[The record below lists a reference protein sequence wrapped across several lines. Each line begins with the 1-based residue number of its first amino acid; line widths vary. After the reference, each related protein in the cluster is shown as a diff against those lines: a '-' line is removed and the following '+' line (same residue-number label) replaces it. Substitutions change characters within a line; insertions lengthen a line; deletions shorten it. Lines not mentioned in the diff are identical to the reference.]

1 MHGANR
7 GPGVCGGL
15 ACASWDVTRHQG
27 EGVVRRS
34 GMECV
39 VAKADLSVL
48 KYWRAA
54 VADSTVGEACL
65 TAKGAAAFLA
75 VSREEAE
82 SGCLGRATV
91 DVLFSTVPK
100 NRPFVSVSYRPLHVR
115 RRGSHARARG
125 DGLPLEVTPVITEA
139 TVSRD
144 GRITPVRSTIA
155 RDILDPLPRGAFSIG
170 SVADLDRFLTAQ
182 PFAIGEGQDDFWPRY
197 QAHWRRLMVEVGG
210 NWPAADDGYQAV
222 GWGLIR
228 AAEDNAQT
236 VRQILA
242 LDDMLIRDQP
252 ETALLANFARQVQ
265 RPIEAGMSGPSPLV
279 ERLGHSNAD
288 FPLADHQRDV
298 LAHLARAGEGEI
310 LAVNGPPGTGKTTML
325 LSAIAGEWV
334 RAALDQDEPPL
345 IVAASTNNQAVTN
358 IIDAFGKDFGRGEGP
373 FAGRWLPDIKS
384 FGLFL
389 ASKSKEGE
397 AAAKYQTES
406 FFAGLETADYL
417 ARARGAYLRAARA
430 AFPRLG
436 AMTVPAV
443 VDALH
448 QMMQEGQRTLA
459 KADAVHADLTRIE
472 AAILRELG
480 PAPEIALGE
489 RLAAG
494 LRAEAEAA
502 AAAERLRRW
511 EGWLA
516 AEPLLHSFFA
526 FLPPVARKRGLQARL
541 FLREV
546 GVDDTVLQEGR
557 VGAMDGR
564 LKSQARAAADKQREA
579 AEHHRRAVAALAER
593 EALAGAWRAVA
604 ARLAGDVREVPD
616 AVALD
621 RLADCRLRFNLFL
634 LATHYWEGRWLLA
647 MEDALPALQ
656 RQQQTG
662 RGANDRSMVEP
673 MWRRRMMLTPCA
685 VSTFATL
692 PGKMTCRDN
701 SAGSFRT
708 EYLFNYIDL
717 LIVDEAGQVL
727 PEVAA
732 PSFAL
737 ARRALV
743 IGDTQQIEPI
753 SSLPL
758 AVDIGNLVE
767 AGLLAHAGDRAAR
780 ERLEAVGLMSR
791 SGSAMRLA
799 QSACRFQPYP
809 RLDRGLYL
817 FEHRRC
823 YDEIITFCNDL
834 CYKGT
839 LLPRRGRAQGAPLP
853 PLGYLHVDG
862 RAVAAGGSRF
872 NALEA
877 RSIAAWLAAEG
888 EALKRH
894 YGKRLEDVVGIV
906 TPFGRQVREIRE
918 ACAEV
923 GIDVGRQGMTIGT
936 VHALQGAER
945 PVVIFSPV
953 YSKHDDGGFIDQSPS
968 MLNVAVSR
976 AKDAFLVFGDMDTL
990 AAAPPGSPRA
1000 VLAGFLFADDGNA
1013 LAFEVP
1019 PRPDLSAGPRP
1030 IEMLRDA
1037 AEHDAFLLKALGV
1050 ARRKFCIVS
1059 PWINVATMDR
1069 AGLTPAM
1076 KQARERGVEVEIFA
1090 DPGLT
1095 RARGPVGRDSFVE
1108 ACDVLATFGI
1118 PVHAVAMLH
1127 SKLVWADGA
1136 LLAVGSFN
1144 WLSAHRTGDYARHE
1158 TSTVYRG
1165 VQVGSEI
1172 EALESSLKPRI
1183 CSRN

>member
-1 MHGANR
+1 M
-7 GPGVCGGL
+7 
-15 ACASWDVTRHQG
+15 T
-27 EGVVRRS
+27 
-34 GMECV
+34 
-39 VAKADLSVL
+39 KADLSVL

-54 VADSTVGEACL
+54 ILDSTVGDACL
-65 TAKGAAAFLA
+65 TAKGVAAFQAL
-75 VSREEAE
+75 SREEAE

-91 DVLFSTVPK
+91 DVLFSAVPK
-100 NRPFVSVSYRPLHVR
+100 NQPLVSVSYRPLHVR
-115 RRGSHARARG
+115 RQVSHARARS
-125 DGLPLEVTPVITEA
+125 DGLPLEVTPIITEA

-144 GRITPVRSTIA
+144 GRITPVRCVIA

-170 SVADLDRFLTAQ
+170 SVADLDRFLTGQ
-182 PFAIGEGQDDFWPRY
+182 PFAIGEGRDDFWSRY
-197 QAHWRRLMVEVGG
+197 QTYWRRLMVEVGG
-210 NWPAADDGYQAV
+210 NWPASDDGYQAV

-228 AAEDNAQT
+228 AVEDNAQT

-242 LDDMLIRDQP
+242 LDDMLIQDQP
-252 ETALLANFARQVQ
+252 ETALLANFARRVP
-265 RPIEAGMSGPSPLV
+265 RLVEAGMTGPLPLA

-298 LAHLARAGEGEI
+298 LAHLVRAGEGEI

-334 RAALDQDEPPL
+334 RAALAQGDPPL

-389 ASKSKEGE
+389 ASRSKEGD
-397 AAAKYQTES
+397 ASAKYQTES

-417 ARARGAYLRAARA
+417 ARARAAYLRAARA
-430 AFPRLG
+430 AFPHLG
-436 AMTVPAV
+436 AATVQAV

-448 QMMQEGQRTLA
+448 QMMQEGHRTLA
-459 KADAVHADLTRIE
+459 EADAVHADLTRIE
-472 AAILRELG
+472 TTILRELG
-480 PAPEIALGE
+480 PAPEVAIGE
-489 RLAAG
+489 RQAAG

-502 AAAERLRRW
+502 AVAERLGRW

-516 AEPLLHSFFA
+516 AEPLLHSLFA
-526 FLPPVARKRGLQARL
+526 FLPPVARKRGVRARL
-541 FLREV
+541 FLQEV
-546 GVDDTVLQEGR
+546 GVDDAVLQERR
-557 VGAMDGR
+557 VEAMDSR
-564 LKSQARAAADKQREA
+564 LRSQARAAVDRQREA
-579 AEHHRRAVAALAER
+579 AQSHRRAVAAVAER
-593 EALAGAWRAVA
+593 EALAGRWRSVG
-604 ARLAGDVREVPD
+604 ARLGGDARDVPD
-616 AVALD
+616 VVALD
-621 RLADCRLRFNLFL
+621 RLADCRMRFHLFL

-647 MEDALPALQ
+647 MEDALPALL
-656 RQQQTG
+656 RQQQSR

-701 SAGSFRT
+701 KSGSFRT
-708 EYLFNYIDL
+708 EYLLNHIDL

-737 ARRALV
+737 AKRALV

-758 AVDIGNLVE
+758 AVDIGNMVE
-767 AGLLAHAGDRAAR
+767 AGLLVHAGDREAR
-780 ERLEAVGLMSR
+780 ERLEAVGLTSC

-799 QSACRFQPYP
+799 QAACRFQPYP

-834 CYKGT
+834 CYKGA
-839 LLPRRGRAQGAPLP
+839 LLPRRGGSQGAPLP

-862 RAVAAGGSRF
+862 RAMAAGGSRF

-888 EALKRH
+888 EALKRR
-894 YGKRLEDVVGIV
+894 YGKRLEDIIGIV

-923 GIDVGRQGMTIGT
+923 GIDIGRQGMTIGT

-953 YSKHDDGGFIDQSPS
+953 YSKHADGGFIDQSPS

-1000 VLAGFLFADDGNA
+1000 MLAGFLFADDSNA
-1013 LAFEVP
+1013 LAFDVP
-1019 PRPDLSAGPRP
+1019 PRPDLAAGPRP
-1030 IEMLRDA
+1030 IELLRDA
-1037 AEHDAFLLKALGV
+1037 AEHDAFLIKALGA
-1050 ARRKFCIVS
+1050 ARRKFSIVS

-1076 KQARERGVEVEIFA
+1076 RQARERGVEVEIFA
-1090 DPGLT
+1090 DPGLA
-1095 RARGPVGRDSFVE
+1095 RAGGAAGRDSFVE
-1108 ACDVLATFGI
+1108 ACEVLATFGI
-1118 PVHAVAMLH
+1118 RVHAVAMLH
-1127 SKLVWADGA
+1127 SKLVWADGT

-1165 VQVGSEI
+1165 VQVGPEI
-1172 EALESSLKPRI
+1172 EVLENSLKPRVGGQ
-1183 CSRN
+1183 N